1 MAVAILMPSLSPT
14 MTEGNLA
21 KWCKNV
27 GDEIKSGDII
37 AEVETDKATM
47 EIEAIDEGVLE
58 KILFDDGAE
67 GISVNSLIAVLR
79 NKNDT
84 DKEVKELLDE
94 HNIEEKDLKKTNVNK
109 DISEINN
116 NDTKPQEIIPVENEK
131 IEEKTIEIN
140 ANEVSNS
147 SEKVLLEKNFVDDS
161 RIAISPLAKRMAFQN
176 NIDIT
181 LITGSG
187 PRGRIIKE
195 DISNFINSNNGLNIY
210 SNTIVKKN
218 IRKKAS
224 SMRKVIAERLSYSK
238 KEVPHFYLSI
248 DCNVDDLV
256 KGRELINKDL
266 DSESKISIN
275 DIIIKALG
283 MSLSNIPDANCS
295 WDNGEINYFGSVD
308 ISVAI
313 AVEGGLFTP
322 ILKNVEQLNLREISN
337 KMKDFVSRANSG
349 KLLPKEYEGGNFSLS
364 NLGMYGIDSFSAIIN
379 PPQSGILAIGSI
391 TKKPLVINNE
401 IKITSCMT
409 CKLSGDHRV
418 IDGAVGAKLLKEFK
432 SIIENPIKMIV

>member
-195 DISNFINSNNGLNIY
+195 DISNFINSNNGLNKY

-283 MSLSNIPDANCS
+283 ISLSNIPDANCS

-401 IKITSCMT
+401 IKITNCMT

>member
-58 KILFDDGAE
+58 KVLFDDGAE

-94 HNIEEKDLKKTNVNK
+94 HNIEEKDLKKTNVNE
-109 DISEINN
+109 DISEVNN
-116 NDTKPQEIIPVENEK
+116 NESKPQEIIPVEKEK
-131 IEEKTIEIN
+131 IEEKSIEIN
-140 ANEVSNS
+140 DNEVSNS

-181 LITGSG
+181 LINGSG

-195 DISNFINSNNGLNIY
+195 DISNFINSNNGLNEY

-283 MSLSNIPDANCS
+283 MSLSKIPDANCS

-401 IKITSCMT
+401 IKISSCMT

>member
-195 DISNFINSNNGLNIY
+195 DISNFINSNNGLNKY

>member
-58 KILFDDGAE
+58 KVLFDDGAE
-67 GISVNSLIAVLR
+67 GISVNSLIAILR

-94 HNIEEKDLKKTNVNK
+94 HNIEEKDLKKTNVNE
-109 DISEINN
+109 DISEVNN
-116 NDTKPQEIIPVENEK
+116 KSKPQEIIPVEKEK
-131 IEEKTIEIN
+131 IEEKSIEIN

-187 PRGRIIKE
+187 PRGRIIKK
-195 DISNFINSNNGLNIY
+195 DISNFINSNNGLNEY

>member
-94 HNIEEKDLKKTNVNK
+94 HNIEEKDLKKTNVNE
-109 DISEINN
+109 DISEVNN
-116 NDTKPQEIIPVENEK
+116 KSKPQEIIPVEKET
-131 IEEKTIEIN
+131 IEEKSIEIN

-195 DISNFINSNNGLNIY
+195 DISNFINSNNGLNKY

-224 SMRKVIAERLSYSK
+224 SMRKVIAERLSFSK

-418 IDGAVGAKLLKEFK
+418 IDGAVGAKLLNEFK

>member
-94 HNIEEKDLKKTNVNK
+94 HNIEEKDLKKTNVNE
-109 DISEINN
+109 DISEVNN
-116 NDTKPQEIIPVENEK
+116 KIKPQEIIPVEKEK
-131 IEEKTIEIN
+131 IEEKSIEIN
-140 ANEVSNS
+140 ANEVTNS
-147 SEKVLLEKNFVDDS
+147 SEKVLLEKNIVDDS

-195 DISNFINSNNGLNIY
+195 DISNFINSNNGLNKY
-210 SNTIVKKN
+210 SNTIVKKS

-379 PPQSGILAIGSI
+379 PPQSGIVAIGSI

-401 IKITSCMT
+401 IKITNCMT

>member
-195 DISNFINSNNGLNIY
+195 DISNFINSNNGLNKY

-364 NLGMYGIDSFSAIIN
+364 NLGMFGIDSFSAIIN

-401 IKITSCMT
+401 IKITNCMT

>member
-58 KILFDDGAE
+58 KVLFDDGAE

-94 HNIEEKDLKKTNVNK
+94 HNIEEKDLKKTNVNE
-109 DISEINN
+109 DISEVNN
-116 NDTKPQEIIPVENEK
+116 KIKPQEIIPVEKEK
-131 IEEKTIEIN
+131 IEEKSIEIN
-140 ANEVSNS
+140 ANEVRNS

-161 RIAISPLAKRMAFQN
+161 RIAISPLAKRMSFQN

-195 DISNFINSNNGLNIY
+195 DISNFINSNNGLNKY

-283 MSLSNIPDANCS
+283 MSLSRIPDANCS

-322 ILKNVEQLNLREISN
+322 ILKSVEQLNLREISN

>member
-58 KILFDDGAE
+58 KVLFDDGAE

-94 HNIEEKDLKKTNVNK
+94 HNIEEKDLKKTNLNEDITAVNNK
-109 DISEINN
+109 S
-116 NDTKPQEIIPVENEK
+116 KPQEIIPVEKEK
-131 IEEKTIEIN
+131 IEEKSIEIN

-195 DISNFINSNNGLNIY
+195 DISNFINSNNGLNKY
-210 SNTIVKKN
+210 TNTIVKKN

-364 NLGMYGIDSFSAIIN
+364 NLGMFGIDSFSAIIN

-391 TKKPLVINNE
+391 IKKPLVINNE

>member
-58 KILFDDGAE
+58 KVLFDDGAE

-94 HNIEEKDLKKTNVNK
+94 HNIEEKDLKKTNVNE
-109 DISEINN
+109 DISEVNN
-116 NDTKPQEIIPVENEK
+116 KIEPQEIIPVEKEK
-131 IEEKTIEIN
+131 IEEKSIEIN
-140 ANEVSNS
+140 ANEVTNS
-147 SEKVLLEKNFVDDS
+147 SEKVLLEKNIVDDS

-187 PRGRIIKE
+187 PRGRIIKK
-195 DISNFINSNNGLNIY
+195 DISNFINNNNGLNKY

-224 SMRKVIAERLSYSK
+224 SMRKVIAERLTYSK

-283 MSLSNIPDANCS
+283 MSLSRIPDANCS

-313 AVEGGLFTP
+313 AVKGGLFTP

>member
-58 KILFDDGAE
+58 KVLFDDGAE

-94 HNIEEKDLKKTNVNK
+94 HNIEEKDLKKTNVNE
-109 DISEINN
+109 DISEVNN
-116 NDTKPQEIIPVENEK
+116 KIKPQEIIPVEKEK
-131 IEEKTIEIN
+131 IEEKSIEIN
-140 ANEVSNS
+140 ANEVGNS

-195 DISNFINSNNGLNIY
+195 DISNFINSNNGLNKY

-283 MSLSNIPDANCS
+283 MSLSRIPDANCS

-322 ILKNVEQLNLREISN
+322 ILKSVEQLNLREISN

>member
-195 DISNFINSNNGLNIY
+195 DISNFINSNNGLNKY

-364 NLGMYGIDSFSAIIN
+364 NLGMFGIDSFSAIIN

>member
-94 HNIEEKDLKKTNVNK
+94 HNIEEKDLKKTNVNE
-109 DISEINN
+109 DISEVNN
-116 NDTKPQEIIPVENEK
+116 KSKPQEIIPVEKEK
-131 IEEKTIEIN
+131 IEEKSVEIN

-195 DISNFINSNNGLNIY
+195 DISNFINSNNGLNKY

-364 NLGMYGIDSFSAIIN
+364 NLGMFGIDSFSAIIN

>member
-58 KILFDDGAE
+58 KVLFDDGAE

-94 HNIEEKDLKKTNVNK
+94 HNIEEKDLKKTNVNE
-109 DISEINN
+109 DIIKVNN
-116 NDTKPQEIIPVENEK
+116 KSKPQEIIPVEKEK
-131 IEEKTIEIN
+131 IEEKSIEIN

-181 LITGSG
+181 FITGSG

-195 DISNFINSNNGLNIY
+195 DISNFINSNNGLNEY

>member
-58 KILFDDGAE
+58 KVLFDDGAE

-94 HNIEEKDLKKTNVNK
+94 HNIEEKDLKKTNVNE
-109 DISEINN
+109 DISEVNN
-116 NDTKPQEIIPVENEK
+116 KSKPQEIIPVKKEK
-131 IEEKTIEIN
+131 IEEKSIEIN
-140 ANEVSNS
+140 ANEVTNS
-147 SEKVLLEKNFVDDS
+147 SEKVLLEKNIVDDS

-195 DISNFINSNNGLNIY
+195 DISNFINSNNGLNKY

-283 MSLSNIPDANCS
+283 MSLSRIPDANCS

-322 ILKNVEQLNLREISN
+322 ILKSVEQLNLREISN

>member
-58 KILFDDGAE
+58 KVLFDDGAE

-94 HNIEEKDLKKTNVNK
+94 HNIEEKDLKKTNVNE
-109 DISEINN
+109 DISEVNN
-116 NDTKPQEIIPVENEK
+116 KSKPQEIIPVEKEK
-131 IEEKTIEIN
+131 IEEKSIEIN

-176 NIDIT
+176 NVDIT
-181 LITGSG
+181 LIKGSG
-187 PRGRIIKE
+187 PRGRIIKK
-195 DISNFINSNNGLNIY
+195 DISNFINSNNGLNKY
-210 SNTIVKKN
+210 SNTIVNKN

>member
-58 KILFDDGAE
+58 KVLFDDGAE

-94 HNIEEKDLKKTNVNK
+94 HNIEEKDLKKTNVNE
-109 DISEINN
+109 DISEVNN
-116 NDTKPQEIIPVENEK
+116 KSKPQEIIPVEKET
-131 IEEKTIEIN
+131 IEEKSIEIN

-195 DISNFINSNNGLNIY
+195 DISNFINNNNGLNKY

-224 SMRKVIAERLSYSK
+224 SMRKVIAERLTYSK

-283 MSLSNIPDANCS
+283 MSLSRIPDANCS

-313 AVEGGLFTP
+313 AVKGGLFTP

>member
-58 KILFDDGAE
+58 KVLFDDGAE

-94 HNIEEKDLKKTNVNK
+94 HNIEEKDLKKTNVNE
-109 DISEINN
+109 DISEANKKS
-116 NDTKPQEIIPVENEK
+116 KPQEIIPVEKEK
-131 IEEKTIEIN
+131 IEEKSIEIN

-195 DISNFINSNNGLNIY
+195 DISNFINSNNGLNKY
-210 SNTIVKKN
+210 SNTIVKKS

-224 SMRKVIAERLSYSK
+224 SMRKVIAERLTYSK

-283 MSLSNIPDANCS
+283 MSLSRIPDANCS

-322 ILKNVEQLNLREISN
+322 ILKSVEQLNLREISN

-364 NLGMYGIDSFSAIIN
+364 NLGMFGIDSFSAIIN